1 MIYYTK
7 LPIFVVGELDNRF
20 VKDSIR
26 EVPEAKRVEDALL
39 SSNVPVSKGE
49 LRDRL
54 PEVSVRTIERVLG
67 QMVRDGRIEKI
78 GSYRDARYRR
88 V

>member
-1 MIYYTK
+1 MLGTY
-7 LPIFVVGELDNRF
+7 
-20 VKDSIR
+20 
-26 EVPEAKRVEDALL
+26 A
-39 SSNVPVSKGE
+39 PVSKGE